1 MPDSESFSD
10 PLFEKKKKKKK
21 KVEAMLRLMVQSA
34 KDCKRNETKAVS
46 GVKELKQSAGT

>member
-10 PLFEKKKKKKK
+10 PLFKKKEKKEK
-21 KVEAMLRLMVQSA
+21 KVEAMLRLSA
-34 KDCKRNETKAVS
+34 KDCNRNETKAVS